1 MPPIPPRRSNPYT
14 GSPLDR
20 APALRQDAAAVAA
33 LLADPASLFLPLWRG
48 RTLLAPRPGGGQQ
61 AVMLTG
67 EAAAALRGAAEP
79 LAAPWALLGLW
90 RGVACFA
97 LDLSAAEDPLPLLPP
112 TLGGFVD
119 LRAAAGQLPAEE
131 AAILAHARGLMHWRA
146 RHRFCG
152 ACGGPTEPQAAGN
165 ALFCTAC
172 GAPHFPRTD
181 PAVIMLV
188 VRGDRCLLAH
198 SPRFPHPRM
207 YSALAG
213 FVEPGE
219 SLEEAVRRE
228 VAEETGIR
236 IGAVH
241 YHSSQPWPFPSSLML
256 GFHAEA
262 LSEEIA
268 IDPEEIEDARWFD
281 RAALRH
287 PDALG
292 ITLPRVDS
300 IARRLIEDWL
310 EAA

>member
-20 APALRQDAAAVAA
+20 ASALREDTAAVAL
-33 LLADPASLFLPLWRG
+33 LLADPESLVLPVWRG
-48 RTLLAPRPGGGQQ
+48 RNLMAARPDGGQE

-79 LAAPWALLGLW
+79 LAAPWALLGLLN
-90 RGVACFA
+90 GTACFA
-97 LDLSAAEDPLPLLPP
+97 LDLSAAEDPLPLLPAA
-112 TLGGFVD
+112 LGAFTD
-119 LRAAAGQLPAEE
+119 LRAVAGLLPAAD
-131 AAILAHARGLMHWRA
+131 AALMAHARGLMHWRT

-152 ACGGPTEPQAAGN
+152 ACGGPTAPRSAGN
-165 ALFCTAC
+165 ALLCEAC
-172 GAPHFPRTD
+172 GAQHFPRTD

-188 VRGDRCLLAH
+188 VRGERCLLGH
-198 SPRFPHPRM
+198 SGRFPNARM
-207 YSALAG
+207 YSTLAG

-228 VAEETGIR
+228 VAEETGVLV
-236 IGAVH
+236 GAVH
-241 YHSSQPWPFPSSLML
+241 YHSSQPWPFPASIML

-262 LSEEIA
+262 LTEA
-268 IDPEEIEDARWFD
+268 IVPNPEELKDARWFD
-281 RAALRH
+281 RESLRD

-292 ITLPRVDS
+292 IALPRVDS